1 MALIVP
7 NATATG
13 SGKKYLNIN
22 QAEPDSVDLESL
34 GNSANYIRSGGA
46 ITVATLN
53 SVTVAT
59 GVAVIAGVP
68 YTFPARTVTDNPN
81 GTTPRF
87 DLVVARLTSGS
98 VSVVFITGTLDA
110 TNPTLPRS
118 TTVVES
124 GGSTANTYNPTT
136 DALIASIYLPASS
149 TLDTSANLGNIV
161 DKRIINARPVTY
173 TAASIP
179 TVTSKDVVGDMVI
192 FGEDAYIRMTSS
204 WIKMGESTDVEQA
217 KIPIGGMF
225 AFAGSAATSASP
237 NSAYYL
243 ECNGQG
249 LSTTTYASL
258 FSAIGYSFPN
268 PGTGTYPTSGNFY
281 LPNLVGDMGVVGAIG
296 TSITSSRT
304 TGSSTSTATL
314 DITKLPQHNH
324 TGTATIGTVS
334 GTLGGL
340 DHTHT
345 VDAHNHGISAHNH
358 TTASHTHPIADHKH
372 GPYGDKAAPYED
384 YRFVRRR
391 DDYTSPY
398 AVPLVANSGGGG
410 MGVDDSQAQP
420 FTDSPTPALY
430 TTGDSGTLTT
440 NNNLVGTSTQ
450 NNSLGLTAN
459 TNGPSSPTVSTAIGN
474 PALTIANTGSVNPT
488 ISVLSNSLRVRWF
501 IRYA

>member
-46 ITVATLN
+46 ITVAVSN
-53 SVTVAT
+53 AVTVAT
-59 GVAVIAGVP
+59 GVAVIGGVP
-68 YTFPARTVTDNPN
+68 YTFPANTVTDAPDA
-81 GTTPRF
+81 TSPRF
-87 DLVVARLTSGS
+87 DLVVARLISGS

-124 GGSTANTYNPTT
+124 GGSTLNTYNPTT
-136 DALIASIYLPASS
+136 DALIASIYLPAST
-149 TLDTSANLGNIV
+149 TLDTSANLGNIT

-173 TAASIP
+173 TAASAP
-179 TVTSKDVVGDMVI
+179 TATSKDVVGDMVI
-192 FGEDAYIRMTSS
+192 YGDDAYIRMTSA

-225 AFAGSAATSASP
+225 AFAGTATTAASP

-268 PGTGTYPTSGNFY
+268 PANGIYPTSGNFF
-281 LPNLVGDMGVVGAIG
+281 LPNLVGDMGVVGALGG
-296 TSITSSRT
+296 TITTSRT
-304 TGSSTSTATL
+304 TGSSTVTL
-314 DITKLPQHNH
+314 DISKLPQHNH
-324 TGTATIGTVS
+324 TGTVNVGSAS
-334 GTLGGL
+334 GTPTGLG
-340 DHTHT
+340 HSHS
-345 VDAHNHGISAHNH
+345 VDAHTHGITAHTHNISSH
-358 TTASHTHPIADHKH
+358 SHTIDNHVH
-372 GPYGDKAAPYED
+372 GPLGDFQSPGSGF
-384 YRFVRRR
+384 RFVRRR
-391 DDYTSPY
+391 TDY
-398 AVPLVANSGGGG
+398 SGGFSIPVNTGTG
-410 MGVDDSQAQP
+410 MGVDDSGGP
-420 FTDSPTPALY
+420 FTGPPAVAMA
-430 TTGDSGTLTT
+430 TAGSGTLSTGS
-440 NNNLVGTSTQ
+440 NLSGANVTQ
-450 NNSLGLTAN
+450 NNSGGLTAN
-459 TNGPSSPTVSTAIGN
+459 TTAPSSPTVTVAFGTKTLAIDNNG
-474 PALTIANTGSVNPT
+474 TSNPT